1 MDRNSV
7 AIGID
12 FGTSFSSVGIY
23 RRGKFEIVANAAGNH
38 RIPSCVAFTDK
49 ARLVGEDAL
58 AQADTDPGNAVLE
71 VKRKLGGR
79 KEDKLQVQFKGET
92 KAFYPEEICGVI
104 LGHLKAMAERKL
116 GQTVGS
122 AVIAV
127 PAGFTDGQRQ
137 ALLDAAAIAGVNVLR
152 LVNEPTA
159 AAISNGIHKKVIG
172 EQWVLVCS
180 IGGGHLD
187 VSIMTIYNGV
197 FEVKAT
203 SGDNQLGGTDFDDR
217 LVAHCVK
224 EFRDKYSN
232 DLSSS
237 KEALRKL
244 RKACEQAKR
253 TLSYTNQ
260 ALIDIDDLYEG
271 QRFEFLLNRDQFEEL
286 NRDLL
291 DKIMLHVEM
300 ALRRARKD
308 RFAIHEI
315 MLVGESSRIP
325 KAQVMLS
332 EFFDRRSLCSSINS
346 DEAVV
351 VGASIAAA
359 ILSGEKS
366 PEIQDILWL
375 DLVPRSIGLVS
386 ESGTEDS
393 PRILISRNSTVPLKV
408 KHRVKNFHEMQL
420 LYEGES
426 AIVSDNVLLGK
437 LKIEG
442 TFGDIEDVGLL
453 FSTDTNGILHAIV
466 EGNIDLKATL
476 DKGRLERYE
485 IDRIVY
491 KHKKIL
497 LDAEK
502 YEEDIKEQEMAVEKL
517 AIQATLDLDEKAGS
531 WDRFSEWIHCI
542 CIVTFDLELGQAMEL
557 IYPKHVTLTE
567 QEKTNICY
575 LAFPDSNSGCMGD
588 SQFHIRL
595 RVSPG
600 SESSSLRKEHLD
612 FNCHCLPV
620 HRADPGHFW
629 GFVYFRQI
637 KDATLKRGYFQK
649 SLVLLSRLPF
659 INLFYELTALIAPA
673 FFSSGEPTLEAVC
686 DNICHWPSLM
696 AGENMSLHLLGS
708 IYEISIP
715 KQNFKTSSTEK
726 PKPETT
732 ISPSPQTQIIASIHE
747 IDIFKSLQFFL
758 PHIHLLWELVLTG
771 EPIVVTGTSP
781 TDCAHMVQSLM
792 SLISPLSYCAES
804 RPYFTIHDTEFKEF
818 TQNKN
823 GHPSIIL
830 GVTNPFFAK
839 TLQHWPHMIRLPD
852 STETILQQKQKQTVT
867 PAGTTTPTNSSSSS
881 DSKLSKIKQIT
892 NKLLDSSPGV
902 YTQYKPFISKDK
914 AFIKKILLGIKTER
928 PPSVQSA
935 LLRRHFLELTQ
946 SFMIPLERYL
956 ASLMPLQKDISPFKS
971 APLPNPFKQEDF
983 LATLEGNGP
992 HLTPTCKGDW
1002 EGLYKRFFSSPNFKG
1017 WYESR
1022 FFELQQTLQALHMQ
1036 TLSESNLTEWVK
1048 GKHEVE
1054 IVDMIL
1060 RLKQKLQLCSSTQM
1074 AALPVQLNT
1083 KDTREQLLKHL
1094 ESMKR
1099 CLPDDLK
1106 QILNNI

>member
-1 MDRNSV
+1 MDRNSL

-58 AQADTDPGNAVLE
+58 AQADTDPSNAVLE
-71 VKRKLGGR
+71 VKRKLGGW

-92 KAFYPEEICGVI
+92 KAFHPEEICGVI
-104 LGHLKAMAERKL
+104 LGNLKTMAERKL

-137 ALLDAAAIAGVNVLR
+137 AVLDSAAIAGVNVLR

-159 AAISNGIHKKVIG
+159 AAISNGINKKVIG

-217 LVAHCVK
+217 LLAHCAK
-224 EFRDKYSN
+224 EFRDKHSK

-237 KEALRKL
+237 KEALRRL

-260 ALIDIDDLYEG
+260 ALIDIEDLYEG
-271 QRFEFLLNRDQFEEL
+271 QRFELLLNRDLFEEL

-325 KAQVMLS
+325 KVQVMLS

-375 DLVPRSIGLVS
+375 DLVPRSIGLVT

-408 KHRVKNFHEMQL
+408 KHRVKNFQEMQL

-497 LDAEK
+497 LEAEK
-502 YEEDIKEQEMAVEKL
+502 YEED
-517 AIQATLDLDEKAGS
+517 
-531 WDRFSEWIHCI
+531 
-542 CIVTFDLELGQAMEL
+542 
-557 IYPKHVTLTE
+557 
-567 QEKTNICY
+567 
-575 LAFPDSNSGCMGD
+575 
-588 SQFHIRL
+588 
-595 RVSPG
+595 
-600 SESSSLRKEHLD
+600 RK
-612 FNCHCLPV
+612 
-620 HRADPGHFW
+620 
-629 GFVYFRQI
+629 
-637 KDATLKRGYFQK
+637 
-649 SLVLLSRLPF
+649 S
-659 INLFYELTALIAPA
+659 
-673 FFSSGEPTLEAVC
+673 
-686 DNICHWPSLM
+686 
-696 AGENMSLHLLGS
+696 
-708 IYEISIP
+708 
-715 KQNFKTSSTEK
+715 
-726 PKPETT
+726 
-732 ISPSPQTQIIASIHE
+732 
-747 IDIFKSLQFFL
+747 
-758 PHIHLLWELVLTG
+758 
-771 EPIVVTGTSP
+771 VV
-781 TDCAHMVQSLM
+781 
-792 SLISPLSYCAES
+792 
-804 RPYFTIHDTEFKEF
+804 
-818 TQNKN
+818 
-823 GHPSIIL
+823 
-830 GVTNPFFAK
+830 
-839 TLQHWPHMIRLPD
+839 
-852 STETILQQKQKQTVT
+852 
-867 PAGTTTPTNSSSSS
+867 
-881 DSKLSKIKQIT
+881 
-892 NKLLDSSPGV
+892 
-902 YTQYKPFISKDK
+902 
-914 AFIKKILLGIKTER
+914 
-928 PPSVQSA
+928 
-935 LLRRHFLELTQ
+935 
-946 SFMIPLERYL
+946 
-956 ASLMPLQKDISPFKS
+956 
-971 APLPNPFKQEDF
+971 
-983 LATLEGNGP
+983 
-992 HLTPTCKGDW
+992 
-1002 EGLYKRFFSSPNFKG
+1002 
-1017 WYESR
+1017 
-1022 FFELQQTLQALHMQ
+1022 
-1036 TLSESNLTEWVK
+1036 
-1048 GKHEVE
+1048 
-1054 IVDMIL
+1054 
-1060 RLKQKLQLCSSTQM
+1060 
-1074 AALPVQLNT
+1074 
-1083 KDTREQLLKHL
+1083 
-1094 ESMKR
+1094 
-1099 CLPDDLK
+1099 
-1106 QILNNI
+1106 